1 MRAEF
6 SEEDLTK
13 SSLAIHLSDS
23 YEPRC
28 LTAPYSDR
36 KYLVSIATQLA
47 IARNQ
52 SHALS
57 VFPNFSK
64 RPPNIAATMET
75 QPTQKPIAVILGPG
89 NWTEWIRSIQ
99 RRAETLGVWKYVDP
113 NGDEE
118 LQDPKYP
125 EPKDVNTEATKYSA
139 LDDDEKEELKELR
152 AQY

>member
-23 YEPRC
+23 YEPGC

-52 SHALS
+52 SYALS
-57 VFPNFSK
+57 VFPNLSK
-64 RPPNIAATMET
+64 RPPNIAASIET
-75 QPTQKPIAVILGPG
+75 QPMQKPIMVILGPG
-89 NWTEWIRSIQ
+89 NWTEWIQSIQ
-99 RRAETLGVWKYVDP
+99 HCAKTLGV
-113 NGDEE
+113 
-118 LQDPKYP
+118 
-125 EPKDVNTEATKYSA
+125 
-139 LDDDEKEELKELR
+139 
-152 AQY
+152 